1 MAHQP
6 IKRAIAYSAVIGT
19 LLSGHYAIATET
31 ESVAL
36 SAPETENTVLVP
48 VNNEAMPAPAIVVMD
63 APQLTELAVRTKLQS
78 WLPVGYKPSYLTQLV
93 KMYQANNLAL
103 IWQDEK
109 IVQQLQQQIAEVAI
123 SGIQPQFGQWLTQL
137 ETPELTQEGRDI
149 ILSDAF

>member
-36 SAPETENTVLVP
+36 SAPETENTVLAP

-63 APQLTELAVRTKLQS
+63 APQLTELSVRTKLQS

-93 KMYQANNLAL
+93 KMYKRI
-103 IWQDEK
+103 IWH
-109 IVQQLQQQIAEVAI
+109 
-123 SGIQPQFGQWLTQL
+123 
-137 ETPELTQEGRDI
+137 
-149 ILSDAF
+149 